1 MANIFASF
9 ANEAFQQRR
18 DEICES
24 AVNVGFDKINRW
36 SPLDYK
42 NSDFEARNKSILE
55 AKRGAGY
62 WLWKPWLILN
72 EVRCLSE
79 DDVLVYCDAGRSS
92 YFNFRFL
99 PEFLIKKVIED
110 EKGFL
115 LGPTLPQ
122 HGPLLKWTKRDCIE
136 LVGLSCQNV
145 IYRPQIQATWSIWRN
160 TAPAIDF
167 LSDWLRFCE
176 DERCLTDKS
185 NILGFDNYSDFVDHR
200 HDQSIL
206 TLLAYR
212 ENAPYL
218 DFSRSAAMKLLNIRS
233 RSRFAH
239 LFGKRILDAEIC
251 LRYGSMISLGYS
263 INDILVMK
271 TGY

>member
-1 MANIFASF
+1 MSNVFASF
-9 ANEAFQQRR
+9 ANDAFQQRC
-18 DEICES
+18 DEICAS
-24 AVNVGFDKINRW
+24 AKNVGFDKINKW

-42 NSDFEARNKSILE
+42 NSDFEIKNRLILE
-55 AKRGAGY
+55 EKRGAGY

-72 EVRCLSE
+72 EVKRLSR

-92 YFNFRFL
+92 YFDFRSF
-99 PEFLIKKVIED
+99 PEFLVNKVVES

-136 LVGLSCQNV
+136 LIGLSNNNI

-160 TAPAIDF
+160 TDPAIEF
-167 LSDWLRFCE
+167 LSDWLRLCE
-176 DERCLTDKS
+176 DDRCLTDKP
-185 NILGFDNYSDFVDHR
+185 NVLGYDNYSDFVDHR

-218 DFSRSAAMKLLNIRS
+218 DFSTSVAMKLLNLRNK
-233 RSRFAH
+233 SRFAH
-239 LFGKRILDAEIC
+239 LFGKRIGDAELC
-251 LRYGSMISLGYS
+251 MKHGSMFSLGCS
-263 INDILVMK
+263 IHDILLNK